1 MRAGAGL
8 LRTKGGGEQCAAP
21 GQGDFKLVHP
31 TQPSLGQGGG
41 DARSALGPAQLGH
54 KSEITGSAFRCL
66 VWVDFNNPVLTLY
79 CTAQCTLALRRSP
92 YLVAHLL
99 PKHDVNS
106 HLGKVATCKT
116 LHFCTDYLQIL
127 QISEKICNG
136 CRHYQRKSVAFMSV
150 SMRRNRTRPS
160 VLCRKLSFA

>member
-1 MRAGAGL
+1 M
-8 LRTKGGGEQCAAP
+8 
-21 GQGDFKLVHP
+21 HP
-31 TQPSLGQGGG
+31 
-41 DARSALGPAQLGH
+41 RPAQV
-54 KSEITGSAFRCL
+54 SL
-66 VWVDFNNPVLTLY
+66 VT
-79 CTAQCTLALRRSP
+79 
-92 YLVAHLL
+92 HLL

-160 VLCRKLSFA
+160 VLCRKLSFAWSFCCECVKISCVASSEDPLRKSEPQQQTVCDCGLFWLPWDTHKPISHHHSLPSDLTCLLSLLPHTRNNIPFMGPLCFIF

>member
-1 MRAGAGL
+1 MHPRLA
-8 LRTKGGGEQCAAP
+8 QAA
-21 GQGDFKLVHP
+21 
-31 TQPSLGQGGG
+31 
-41 DARSALGPAQLGH
+41 
-54 KSEITGSAFRCL
+54 I
-66 VWVDFNNPVLTLY
+66 
-79 CTAQCTLALRRSP
+79 RSP
-92 YLVAHLL
+92 YLVGHLL

-116 LHFCTDYLQIL
+116 LHFCTGYLQIL

-160 VLCRKLSFA
+160 VLCRKLSFAWSFCCECVKISCVASSEDPLRKSEPQQQTVCDLWLFWLPWGHTQANKSSSQSAFWPDMSALSAATHKEQYKQ